1 MSKVILQLSPIGK
14 RHYLL
19 AELKMLE
26 NFIKVSTSKYW
37 HRLWII
43 KEFVLSRGLQ
53 IWAGSTVANGL
64 LFVRDYDIQ
73 VRWVDIDKESNYER
87 FGQEGISI
95 PAFKQSAMSTTLNCR
110 IAYGQDY
117 MHTSDVYLGSLNI
130 FHRVRSAECSDD
142 RDRVYGLLDL
152 ISPKEMEQF
161 PIMPDYTESKS
172 ELFAELWKRHID
184 QLNSRRPSSATF
196 PYSLRPEYLRY
207 LLQLPKPDKPFIA
220 SKSMSSRMVYLK
232 NL

>member
-117 MHTSDVYLGSLNI
+117 MHTTYTSAASTSSIESDPQNAQMIGIVY
-130 FHRVRSAECSDD
+130 
-142 RDRVYGLLDL
+142 
-152 ISPKEMEQF
+152 
-161 PIMPDYTESKS
+161 
-172 ELFAELWKRHID
+172 
-184 QLNSRRPSSATF
+184 
-196 PYSLRPEYLRY
+196 
-207 LLQLPKPDKPFIA
+207 
-220 SKSMSSRMVYLK
+220 MVYWIS
-232 NL
+232 